1 MIKTVGVVG
10 LGLIGGSVAKAIRAY
25 TGCTLYG
32 CDTDGATLSRAVA
45 DGTLTGVLT
54 PEGLKDCDLV
64 VVALYPQAAVDY
76 VRRYQDRFRQGGL
89 VMDTGG
95 VKAVICTPLEQVSRE
110 NGFHFV
116 GGHPMAGIERSGYEN
131 AFPELF
137 QGASL
142 ILTPYDHTPEGCVE
156 EIWALFQ
163 QLGFGRLTRSTPAE
177 HDRIIAYTSQ
187 LAHVVSCAYVGS
199 PSAPNFQGFSAGS
212 FQDMTRVA
220 RLNEDMWTELFLENR
235 EALVREIDT
244 LVEELA
250 AFAYTIRRGD
260 RDNLRTMLRRA
271 RTIKETISQ
280 NG

>member
-95 VKAVICTPLEQVSRE
+95 VQAVICTPLEQVSRE

>member
-45 DGTLTGVLT
+45 DGTLTDVLT
-54 PEGLKDCDLV
+54 PERLKDCDLV

-76 VRRYQDRFRQGGL
+76 VKRYQDRFRQGGL

-95 VKAVICTPLEQVSRE
+95 VKAVVCTPLEQVSRE

>member
-54 PEGLKDCDLV
+54 PERLKDCDLV

-76 VRRYQDRFRQGGL
+76 VKRYQDRFRQGGL

-95 VKAVICTPLEQVSRE
+95 VKAVVCTPLEQVSRE
-110 NGFHFV
+110 NCFHFV